1 MKGWTFAAL
10 LMVGTAIATLPVP
23 NAVAQEAARSA
34 AQAQPWMDA
43 RLPPDRRAALL
54 LAAMT
59 FDEKVALL
67 HGPMAM
73 PFGPFTLPEGAV
85 GSAGYIPGNARL
97 GIPALNES
105 DASLGV
111 TNPMLVRGAQDMAT
125 PLPASLLLAATFNP
139 EIAFRGGAMVGDEA
153 RAKGINVQLAG
164 GANLLRDPRGGRN
177 FEYAGEDPLLAGIVA
192 GEAIRGIQSAGV
204 VSTVKHF
211 SLNDQEHKRLT
222 ADAVIGEAAHRESD
236 LLAFRIAI
244 ERGDPGSV
252 MCAYNMVNGVYA
264 CENDQLLNHTLKQ
277 DWGYK
282 GWVMS
287 DWGAIHSL
295 DAFVH
300 GLDQQSGEQLDPQ
313 VFFDKP
319 LKQGVADGAIS
330 QARVTDAAGRVL
342 RAMFANGLFDKPAAK
357 HEIDFAAHAAV
368 AQAQAEEGIVL
379 LKNDGIL
386 PLARDAKRIAV
397 IGAHAE
403 AGVPSGMGSSQVTA
417 PYRESPLLPVRAVPI
432 GGEGQMAMW
441 ANVIFH
447 PSPPLAA
454 IRARVDPAIAP
465 AAGLYPSGSPGTSAD
480 APPAA
485 SPLAPP
491 TPSRVTFNPGN
502 YPAAAAQEAAA
513 ADLAIVFVY
522 QPSGEGDDLP
532 DMSLPFGQDALIE
545 AVAAANPNT
554 IVVLQTGNPVRMP
567 WAGKV
572 KAIVQGWYS
581 GARGGEAIARVL
593 FGEVNPSGRLPVT
606 WPVDESQLPRPV
618 IPGWGQPADTVARI
632 DYMIEGSDVGYR
644 WFARENK
651 APRYWF
657 GHGLSYTSFAHANL
671 RVAGGKTVTASVDV
685 TNTGKLAG
693 KDVVQLYLTA
703 RPGGPARR
711 LLAFQKV
718 DLAPGETRRV
728 TLTADARLLADFDEK
743 AHGWRIDGGNYEV
756 GIGADAGDIALRKT
770 VRLPASTRKP

>member
-1 MKGWTFAAL
+1 MKGWSFAVLAL
-10 LMVGTAIATLPVP
+10 AGTAMACSLVP
-23 NAVAQEAARSA
+23 GAVAQEGVHGVTQAR
-34 AQAQPWMDA
+34 PWMDA
-43 RLPPDRRAALL
+43 RLSPDRRAALL

-111 TNPMLVRGAQDMAT
+111 TNPMLVRGGQDMAT

-177 FEYAGEDPLLAGIVA
+177 FEYAGEDPLLAGIIA

-204 VSTVKHF
+204 ISTVKHF
-211 SLNDQEHKRLT
+211 SLNDQEHKRMT
-222 ADAVIGEAAHRESD
+222 VDAVIGEAAHRESD
-236 LLAFRIAI
+236 LLAFQIAI

-264 CENDQLLNHTLKQ
+264 CENDQLLNRTLKQ

-287 DWGAIHSL
+287 DWGAVHSL
-295 DAFVH
+295 DAFVR

-319 LKQGVADGAIS
+319 LKQGVADGTIS

-342 RAMFANGLFDKPAAK
+342 RAMFANGLFDKPAVRQD
-357 HEIDFAAHAAV
+357 IDFAAHAAI

-386 PLARDAKRIAV
+386 PLARGAKRIAV

-417 PYRESPLLPVRAVPI
+417 PYRESPLLPVRAVPM

-454 IRARVDPAIAP
+454 IRARIDPAV
-465 AAGLYPSGSPGTSAD
+465 T
-480 APPAA
+480 PAA
-485 SPLAPP
+485 SPFAPP
-491 TPSRVTFNPGN
+491 PPSRVTFSPGN

-522 QPSGEGDDLP
+522 QPSSEGDDVP

-606 WPVDESQLPRPV
+606 WPVDESQLPRPA
-618 IPGWGQPADTVARI
+618 IPGWGQPADTTTRI
-632 DYMIEGSDVGYR
+632 DYNIEGSDVGYR
-644 WFARENK
+644 WFARENRT
-651 APRYWF
+651 PRYWF
-657 GHGLSYTSFAHANL
+657 GYGLSYTSFTHANL
-671 RVAGGKTVTASVDV
+671 NVAGGKTVTASVDV

-693 KDVVQLYLTA
+693 KDVVQLYLTT

-728 TLTADARLLADFDEK
+728 TLTADPRLLAEFDGK

-756 GIGADAGDIALRKT
+756 GIGPDAGDIALRKT
-770 VRLPASTRKP
+770 VRLSAGTRRP